1 MFSAD
6 VCRKIESEILP
17 NWLLWSK
24 MPFLYWCACQPLLL
38 SGWKKPNVRKS
49 YFAEG
54 KCGWNWQSPK
64 LFPRM
69 NPSQKRREANWFR
82 TECAAPPRWHN
93 TQAFD
98 PLWPGDQ
105 HWLTANFH
113 QSSIW
118 WITLLTIYSIFLHIL
133 PRIKSKDTCET
144 KMVKRCVGTLAFCN
158 VCASQKGGWLV
169 AGGGDTL
176 QPLKRNN

>member
-1 MFSAD
+1 MSQNRIWDSTKLATLVKD
-6 VCRKIESEILP
+6 AILVLMCLP
-17 NWLLWSK
+17 PIFIIRMEKSK
-24 MPFLYWCACQPLLL
+24 V
-38 SGWKKPNVRKS
+38 GKS

-133 PRIKSKDTCET
+133 PG
-144 KMVKRCVGTLAFCN
+144 MVKSYICWHISVCN